1 MKLELSENLVEEIL
15 ELDEKFDNA
24 NEDCFESAA
33 ELIGVIAEK
42 INEQK

>member
-24 NEDCFESAA
+24 NDDCFENAA
-33 ELIGVIAEK
+33 ELIGMIADK
-42 INEQK
+42 IRAQK